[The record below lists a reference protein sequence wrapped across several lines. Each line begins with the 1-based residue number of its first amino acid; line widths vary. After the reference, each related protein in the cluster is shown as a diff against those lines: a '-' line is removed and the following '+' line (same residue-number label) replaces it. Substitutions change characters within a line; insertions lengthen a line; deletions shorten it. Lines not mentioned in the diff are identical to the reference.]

1 MAEPDRQKMMMRLN
15 NLNVT
20 LESLYRQAWQDGYD
34 AGQSDAESEHSVRY
48 AVNVLDQLA
57 SVLRDEIKDR
67 GASSYIAD
75 GLWIALREIDDL
87 KDYVRA
93 GGKCDD
99 RK

>member
-1 MAEPDRQKMMMRLN
+1 MADKKTDYDRGYIDA
-15 NLNVT
+15 LNV
-20 LESLYRQAWQDGYD
+20 
-34 AGQSDAESEHSVRY
+34 
-48 AVNVLDQLA
+48 LA
-57 SVLRDEIKDR
+57 DILRGEIKDR

-87 KDYVRA
+87 KDAVRA

>member
-1 MAEPDRQKMMMRLN
+1 MDRKKMDEAI
-15 NLNVT
+15 NLSRNS
-20 LESLYRQAWQDGYD
+20 LEKIYRAGYD
-34 AGQSDAESEHSVRY
+34 AGRNDGEKESGARY

-87 KDYVRA
+87 KDCVRA
-93 GGKCDD
+93 GVKCDD